1 MPASSL
7 LALLLG
13 ASPIKVGEKA
23 PDFTLTDTKG
33 ATVKLSK
40 QLESGP
46 VILYFFPKAFTG
58 G

>member
-1 MPASSL
+1 MAASSL

-33 ATVKLSK
+33 ATVTLSK
-40 QLESGP
+40 QLQSGP

>member
-33 ATVKLSK
+33 GTVTLSK
-40 QLESGP
+40 QLASGP

>member
-13 ASPIKVGEKA
+13 ASPIKVGAKA

-33 ATVKLSK
+33 ATVTLSK
-40 QLESGP
+40 QLEAGP
-46 VILYFFPKAFTG
+46 VILFFFPKAFTG

>member
-1 MPASSL
+1 MAASSL

-13 ASPIKVGEKA
+13 ATPIKVGEKA

-33 ATVKLSK
+33 ATVTLSK
-40 QLESGP
+40 QLEGGP